1 MIRTP
6 LTHGCL
12 AGALALIVFLLLTPG
27 SVLSDEGPERAA
39 RDAAEEQVQ
48 AKPLDEAKTVRRQG
62 NVEGVASQ
70 KRIDEI
76 SAESETLFA
85 LFSNTLR
92 QIDSIRIYNDQMRQL
107 ITSQETEFASLA
119 DQLGRVELVGRS
131 VTPLM
136 LRMIDALEKFVALDV
151 PFLLDEREGRVAEL
165 HRMMKRAD
173 VTGAEKY
180 RQIMEAY
187 QIENEFGRTI
197 ESYRG
202 TIDLDGRE
210 TTVDFLRFGRIAL
223 VYQSLDATQ
232 SGAWNQSSRSWMPLD
247 STYRS
252 AIRNGLRIAR
262 KQSAPDLIR
271 LPLPAGNQARGS

>member
-1 MIRTP
+1 
-6 LTHGCL
+6 
-12 AGALALIVFLLLTPG
+12 
-27 SVLSDEGPERAA
+27 VLSDEGPA

>member
-1 MIRTP
+1 MIKTP

-12 AGALALIVFLLLTPG
+12 TAALALILLLLLTPG
-27 SVLSDEGPERAA
+27 SVLSDEAA
-39 RDAAEEQVQ
+39 EPAEGDAAEEQVQ
-48 AKPLDEAKTVRRQG
+48 VKPLDEAKTVRRQG

-85 LFSNTLR
+85 LYSNTLR
-92 QIDSIRIYNDQMRQL
+92 QIDSIRIYNNQMRQL
-107 ITSQETEFASLA
+107 ITSQETELASLA

-165 HRMMKRAD
+165 QRMMNRAD

-202 TIDLDGRE
+202 TIDLDGQE

-223 VYQSLDATQ
+223 VYQSLDQTQ

-247 STYRS
+247 STYRTS
-252 AIRNGLRIAR
+252 IRNGLRIAR

-271 LPLPAGNQARGS
+271 LPMPAGNRARGS